1 MNDEHTYKTVKAK
14 DVVLPDNYP
23 FFFKGKIKRFFC
35 KIVTWSAWVLTKIL
49 GIHYG
54 FKIVGKK
61 NLKKGGGII
70 IANHIHP
77 LDAFFTTTSFMSK
90 KIWITSLQ
98 SNLGLPFGWG
108 KYIRLAAMVP
118 IPDKITQLKSFRDQL
133 VEAIERGEYVN
144 IYPEA
149 VLDPFCDHIREF
161 KKGAFTFA
169 MLSEKPIYPIVYTF
183 RKRHGIR
190 RLFGKKPLITLNVL
204 PAYNVKK
211 QASKNDTLKVA
222 MDELHKIMSDYFN
235 EYSEIKKF

>member
-1 MNDEHTYKTVKAK
+1 MDEHTYKTVKAK
-14 DVVLPDNYP
+14 EVVLPDDYP

-35 KIVTWSAWVLTKIL
+35 KIVTCSAWILTKII

-54 FKIVGKK
+54 FRIKNKK

-77 LDAFFTTTSFMSK
+77 MDAFFTTTSFMSK

-108 KYIRLAAMVP
+108 RYIRLAAMVP

-133 VEAIERGEYVN
+133 VQSLDRGEYVN

-149 VLDPFCDHIREF
+149 VLMPFCDHIREF

-169 MLSEKPIYPIVYTF
+169 MLSDKQIYPIVYTF
-183 RKRHGIR
+183 RKRKGIR
-190 RLFGKKPLITLNVL
+190 KLFGKKPLITLNVL
-204 PAYNVKK
+204 PAYNVIKK
-211 QASKNDTLKVA
+211 ESKNETLLTA
-222 MDELHKIMSDYFN
+222 MNDLNKIMSDFFN
-235 EYSEIKKF
+235 TNSEIKKD